1 MFFGKKIITTA
12 KTHILSYLLIYCF
25 FFFPGREETPKQE
38 REIRRDH
45 MDCANMTAFFFPQC
59 MYSSTENK
67 QRNKKMTLRITPI

>member
-1 MFFGKKIITTA
+1 MFFGKKNNNNSKNPHT
-12 KTHILSYLLIYCF
+12 ILFVDLL

-67 QRNKKMTLRITPI
+67 QRNKK